1 MSNNT
6 GCPSKDRTWLKYYK
20 DKAEEEANVIPNG
33 KTVWDVIEES
43 LLKNIDIPAIEYFGR
58 KITRKELINN
68 VYTWARAFKALGV
81 EENEIVAY
89 YGPFLPEVCYMVFAL
104 NTIGACPYFLKL
116 AISPE
121 ALAEETK
128 ECKVAIVFDQ
138 MWSNVSAEFSK
149 DRFEKIIIVRITD
162 SMPFPK
168 KQLVSVLSGLKAK
181 VTIPKN
187 NKFIYAPAAEKRSVD
202 YIEEIKVPYV
212 PERNAFIT
220 SSSGTTVG
228 GVVKG
233 CIATNET
240 TLAQLIMSRVSEFNY
255 FVGDRCLNHFP
266 PTASTS
272 LFLLYFA
279 PLYNGE
285 TVIIDPRVSE
295 NDFYNQMTKYRP
307 NQAVNTGSA
316 WEAFFQRVE
325 KEMSS
330 GKCFDF
336 SFAKGWSV
344 GGEGTSPDKY
354 QKWNSLMKLAGND
367 TGLYIGYGS
376 SEVFSAATAEKNNA
390 RHVYKKG
397 IMSVGIPYAG
407 ITVGVFDEIGK
418 ELGYNQRGELWIR
431 SKSAMKGYYNKP
443 ELTAQTKVDGW
454 IHTGDLAEID
464 ENGFI
469 YIWGRVND
477 SIVLSNGR
485 KVYLFDLANKIKEL
499 ECISD
504 AVVLKKPVE
513 NEPLNLVAHI
523 VWSDEVE
530 DDEKKAHLIRIT
542 QMIKQYEPNLNLN
555 TFAFHNIMLPYSPT
569 TLKTDKNRMSK
580 QLDGYVKVT
589 GSEISTYTFTK
600 TD

>member
-1 MSNNT
+1 
-6 GCPSKDRTWLKYYK
+6 
-20 DKAEEEANVIPNG
+20 
-33 KTVWDVIEES
+33 
-43 LLKNIDIPAIEYFGR
+43 
-58 KITRKELINN
+58 
-68 VYTWARAFKALGV
+68 
-81 EENEIVAY
+81 
-89 YGPFLPEVCYMVFAL
+89 
-104 NTIGACPYFLKL
+104 
-116 AISPE
+116 
-121 ALAEETK
+121 
-128 ECKVAIVFDQ
+128 
-138 MWSNVSAEFSK
+138 
-149 DRFEKIIIVRITD
+149 
-162 SMPFPK
+162 
-168 KQLVSVLSGLKAK
+168 
-181 VTIPKN
+181 
-187 NKFIYAPAAEKRSVD
+187 
-202 YIEEIKVPYV
+202 
-212 PERNAFIT
+212 
-220 SSSGTTVG
+220 
-228 GVVKG
+228 
-233 CIATNET
+233 
-240 TLAQLIMSRVSEFNY
+240 
-255 FVGDRCLNHFP
+255 
-266 PTASTS
+266 
-272 LFLLYFA
+272 
-279 PLYNGE
+279 
-285 TVIIDPRVSE
+285 
-295 NDFYNQMTKYRP
+295 
-307 NQAVNTGSA
+307 
-316 WEAFFQRVE
+316 
-325 KEMSS
+325 
-330 GKCFDF
+330 
-336 SFAKGWSV
+336 
-344 GGEGTSPDKY
+344 
-354 QKWNSLMKLAGND
+354 MKLAGND
-367 TGLYIGYGS
+367 IGLYIGYGS

-555 TFAFHNIMLPYSPT
+555 TFAFHNNMLPYSLT